1 MCWDNNEMSDPR
13 LDPRITPGAHV
24 CLARLIRL
32 NRVDNLVSEAS
43 IVEERVGLHRD
54 NVAE

>member
-1 MCWDNNEMSDPR
+1 MCWNNNEMPDPR

-32 NRVDNLVSEAS
+32 DRVDHLVSEAS